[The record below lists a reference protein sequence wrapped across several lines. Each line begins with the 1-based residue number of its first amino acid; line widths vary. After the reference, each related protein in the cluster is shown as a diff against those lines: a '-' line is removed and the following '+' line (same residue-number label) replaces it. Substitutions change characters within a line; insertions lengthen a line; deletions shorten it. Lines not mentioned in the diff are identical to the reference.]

1 MKPNIDSL
9 ENINTP
15 MIKLKKKTKRDNKIN
30 KKKKLKKDTVT
41 ETKWFI
47 REYNEQLYSKK
58 LNNLNQINSVHRYKW
73 LQLTW

>member
-1 MKPNIDSL
+1 MILWKILTHLWLNL
-9 ENINTP
+9 KRKQRET
-15 MIKLKKKTKRDNKIN
+15 IKLT
-30 KKKKLKKDTVT
+30 KKKLKKDTVT